1 MIGWIVTIIN
11 ILIIIYYIKFTYIH
25 YNNGGTEKVKFP
37 VWVVILLVVL
47 CFIPILKYIILVFL
61 IIATPLIIVA
71 QNNDSYDEI
80 EVKGFLNKKI

>member
-11 ILIIIYYIKFTYIH
+11 ILIVIYYIKFTYIH
-25 YNNGGTEKVKFP
+25 YNHGEIEKVKFP
-37 VWVVILLVVL
+37 VWVIILLVIL

-61 IIATPLIIVA
+61 VIGAPLLIVA